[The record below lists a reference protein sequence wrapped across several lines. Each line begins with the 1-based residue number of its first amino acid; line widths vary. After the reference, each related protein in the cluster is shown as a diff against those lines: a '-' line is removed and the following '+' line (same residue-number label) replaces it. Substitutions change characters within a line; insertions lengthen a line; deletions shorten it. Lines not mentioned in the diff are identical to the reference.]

1 MSYNR
6 HHFLMVAKHFAR
18 KGYATDGA
26 VDDDQT
32 PINMSQADIDAA
44 VSKLPGATI
53 SPTEPTLR
61 DTLVSGMLG
70 EQPTGPQRQ
79 FVRGLLGSEGAGK
92 SSFSLSDL
100 LPVNPM
106 NAQESARQGDYQGAA
121 LSLLPF
127 GGGVAGAA
135 EGELANVAK
144 SVRPF
149 SPNTIPKL
157 AEIGSAQKTLGL
169 NAISRENALKMADMY
184 DQANAVKPSFDKL
197 NQSIADQF
205 GGQYNAAPLKGV
217 QRAVEKTASDYSGNP
232 SGLKDIVRSTIQV
245 DSPQQ
250 AQAVVDELKNQHNV
264 LDTGFR
270 NLFEEGADPVDGYRD
285 AKMNVNFNGH
295 NAEIQVNVPEMLQAK
310 KEAHDLYEQRRS
322 IEASITNRGDAPT
335 PVEQQQ
341 IDNLNRQMKSIYDAA
356 YERAL
361 ARSDNTSALNRS
373 SVMGEPLR
381 RADSGL
387 KARGG
392 STSQAA
398 QYGNL
403 GKAPSVTGMPSTSKY
418 SGLRGAS
425 MGNTSKKI
433 LADNRMGRK
442 HGGKVLTHGLGM
454 GSKPVQ
460 PNALLHKEKD
470 PSKVGLISKKTND
483 VAGDFPKTGTIE
495 WHKPVAAQNDV
506 VQNAIRHRLSDFNI
520 QEKKSRATGGRLNNH
535 MVDRALEILPKPGSP
550 LHEAVSFAKQH
561 QPGRRS

>member
-26 VDDDQT
+26 VGDDQT

-61 DTLVSGMLG
+61 DIMASGMLG
-70 EQPTGPQRQ
+70 EQPTGSQRQ

-106 NAQESARQGDYQGAA
+106 NAQESARQGDYRGAA

-127 GGGVAGAA
+127 GGGASGAA

-149 SPNTIPKL
+149 NPNTIPKL

-169 NAISRENALKMADMY
+169 NAISGENALKMADMY
-184 DQANAVKPSFDKL
+184 NQANAVKPSFDKL
-197 NQSIADQF
+197 NQTIADKF
-205 GGQYNAAPLKGV
+205 GGQYIAPSLKGT
-217 QRAVEKTASDYSGNP
+217 QRAVEKTASDYAGNP
-232 SGLKDIVRSTIQV
+232 SGLKDIVRGTIMV

-250 AQAVVDELKNQHNV
+250 AQAVVNELRNQHTV
-264 LDTGFR
+264 LDTGYR
-270 NLFEEGADPVDGYRD
+270 NLFDPEASPMDGYRD
-285 AKMNVNFNGH
+285 AKMNVNMGGH
-295 NAEIQVNVPEMLQAK
+295 NAEIQVNVPEMLEAKEQA
-310 KEAHDLYEQRRS
+310 HGLYEQRRS
-322 IEASITNRGDAPT
+322 IEASIINRGDSPT
-335 PVEQQQ
+335 PVEQAQ
-341 IDNLNRQMKSIYDAA
+341 IDNLNQQMKSIYDAA

-361 ARSDNTSALNRS
+361 ARSDNTNALNLPS
-373 SVMGEPLR
+373 DMGAPLR

-403 GKAPSVTGMPSTSKY
+403 GNAPSVTGMPSTSKN

-425 MGNTSKKI
+425 MGNTS
-433 LADNRMGRK
+433 ASR
-442 HGGKVLTHGLGM
+442 V
-454 GSKPVQ
+454 
-460 PNALLHKEKD
+460 PN
-470 PSKVGLISKKTND
+470 T
-483 VAGDFPKTGTIE
+483 
-495 WHKPVAAQNDV
+495 
-506 VQNAIRHRLSDFNI
+506 LSDGNQMI
-520 QEKKSRATGGRLNNH
+520 
-535 MVDRALEILPKPGSP
+535 DRALSIVPRSGSP
-550 LHEAVSFAKQH
+550 LHEAVTLAQQH
-561 QPGRRS
+561 TRGRP